1 MGDMSAASVKNYT
14 VMQKI
19 ANIVLIGLIIY
30 SRVQNETPR
39 LAFPLF
45 VVMIVAVS
53 IFSVVDSILIHFGYF
68 GKSVL
73 FGVVKLVELTAYFVF
88 YAFAP
93 VGSFMAIA
101 LLAAIA
107 IVSEEF
113 VICSSDY
120 DKLVIFSREM
130 VVCVVS
136 VVSTVVAYILNN
148 EIVWVGYLITIV
160 LGLLSVFFH
169 VAWLSSK
176 VEYYEH
182 ELSEIKM
189 EVDHLSES
197 NRKLSEYQEKIRQVN
212 EEINYQKVEL
222 KTAMKEL
229 EQMNLESDSQKEL
242 MKFLASGFDLNK
254 SVTNTISTIMDVKKP
269 KLTAIYLEA
278 GSCRNKKALLFS
290 QTDYTKMDE
299 RLKTSADRIYE
310 SVKNGKGQGA
320 VLTGG
325 SISTYEF
332 VGDNDIKSLAILP
345 IGSDKVYGMI
355 VIASNKEEFFD
366 KGLNFYEAIMAEL
379 DISIKNIVLY
389 MKTEDMA
396 RRDGLTG
403 IYNRLYFGQLFGET
417 LEKIKKEEKPIAVA
431 LFDIDKFKS
440 VNDTYGHL
448 AGDEVIKLVAHTA
461 DKYSEV
467 NGGFAARY
475 GGEEFLVI
483 LPGYDENTAIP
494 VLKGMHEEIKATV
507 VDTGKHKINVDCSIG
522 LTSYPSLCDNP
533 DILISRADKAMY
545 YSKRHGRGQLII
557 DNPMVDEDLKE
568 EEED

>member
-1 MGDMSAASVKNYT
+1 MGDMAATSVKNYT

-39 LAFPLF
+39 LSFPLF
-45 VVMIVAVS
+45 VVMIVTVSVFAVA
-53 IFSVVDSILIHFGYF
+53 DSILIYF
-68 GKSVL
+68 KYFEKGVV
-73 FGVVKLVELTAYFVF
+73 FGVVKLIELVAYFMF
-88 YAFAP
+88 YAFVP
-93 VGSFMAIA
+93 VGSFLAIA
-101 LLAAIA
+101 LLSAIA
-107 IVSEEF
+107 LVAEEF
-113 VICSSDY
+113 VVNSSDY

-130 VVCVVS
+130 CVCVVAVIS
-136 VVSTVVAYILNN
+136 AVTAYILDD
-148 EIVWVGYLITIV
+148 EIVWVGYLITIL

-169 VAWLSSK
+169 VTWQASK

-182 ELSEIKM
+182 ELSEIKI
-189 EVDHLSES
+189 EFDHLTDN
-197 NRKLSEYQEKIRQVN
+197 NRKLSEYQDKIRQVN

-242 MKFLASGFDLNK
+242 MKYLASSFDVNK
-254 SVTNTISTIMDVKKP
+254 SVTTTISTIMDVKKP

-278 GSCRNKKALLFS
+278 GSCRNKEALLFS

-299 RLKTSADRIYE
+299 RLKADSDRIYE

-332 VGDNDIKSLAILP
+332 VGENDIQSLALLP

-355 VIASNKEEFFD
+355 VIASNKENFFE

-403 IYNRLYFGQLFGET
+403 IYNRLYFGQLFSET
-417 LEKIKKEEKPIAVA
+417 LEKIKQEGKPIAVA
-431 LFDIDKFKS
+431 LFDIDKFKN

-494 VLKGMHEEIKATV
+494 VLKGMHEEIKATI

-522 LTSYPSLCDNP
+522 LTSYPSLCDNA

-568 EEED
+568 EE